1 MRTCFLVVKQSQT
14 EIFEEFFEDNDI
26 TEIVKIKAK
35 SVKKN
40 FFLNLLNLSDQP
52 KTLFLFMTKEIY
64 VKKLETLCHN
74 VLTYKDSG
82 ILVKI
87 KGEKDLMKEKEMPK
101 AKKPKNSKL
110 IVTIL
115 KSGFTELVLDIAKA
129 YEISGATIL
138 NAKGIGKS
146 HSTFLGIDI
155 DSEREV
161 VLIAT
166 TEEIEKKLQTEI
178 KKAMIKNKPVN
189 GISFS
194 LPLEDFIKF
203 NEQK

>member
-1 MRTCFLVVKQSQT
+1 MRTCILITDFNQT
-14 EIFEEFFEDNDI
+14 EIFEEFFIENDI
-26 TEIVKIKAK
+26 TEIVNIKAK

-40 FFLNLLNLSDQP
+40 FFLDLLNLSDQP
-52 KTLFLFMTKEIY
+52 KSLFLFMAKETYI
-64 VKKLETLCHN
+64 KKLETLCN
-74 VLTYKDSG
+74 DVLIDRHSG
-82 ILVKI
+82 VFI
-87 KGEKDLMKEKEMPK
+87 KMKREKDMSKEKELP
-101 AKKPKNSKL
+101 KKPKNSKL

-115 KSGFTELVLDIAKA
+115 KSGFTELVLDVAKT

-138 NAKGIGKS
+138 NAKGIGRA
-146 HSTFLGIDI
+146 HSSFIGIDV

-166 TEEIEKKLQTEI
+166 TEEIEKKLQTDI
-178 KKAMIKNKPVN
+178 KKALIKNKPVN